1 MTLTVENGAPRPE
14 NSAQL
19 SRWVTPVGLS
29 AVTGALAAAT
39 SAVVVGESSPGTAL
53 AAIAAARTMARNRI
67 VTIVDLIGDVPPLR
81 ALAEDDDPHG
91 VSDCFEYGISP
102 KAVTRRT
109 HANEQMF
116 VISGGTEPID
126 HARVLPS
133 ERWATLI
140 AEYKKA
146 GALLL
151 FVAVARSPG
160 LAELVAMTD
169 GVIAVGAVEKQ
180 LPEGVRVLANATP
193 PPRRIIARR
202 PDEEAGS
209 GRLGRIAIV
218 TGLAAAIALAAWL
231 GFSRRG
237 PPQVAAAASA
247 TPATAATTARPDTI
261 TTAAASAQLGS
272 PVAGPAERAPGS
284 AEFAL
289 RATTA
294 PSYVEALRLMRDSAI
309 RALGPATIVPVGDS
323 NGTLRY
329 EIIAGAYAD
338 SAGAEAAVAA
348 HGGTIVRVPLALR
361 LADSLPTDSAR
372 AMAARLS
379 ARGVPAYA
387 LEFSKGLGAVY
398 AGAFAAGDDAAP
410 LIASLRRAHLSPVL
424 VLRTGRP

>member
-1 MTLTVENGAPRPE
+1 MTLTVENGTP
-14 NSAQL
+14 L

-29 AVTGALAAAT
+29 AVSGALASAT

-53 AAIAAARTMARNRI
+53 AAIAAARLAARTRI

-126 HARVLPS
+126 YERVLPS
-133 ERWATLI
+133 ERWAALI

-160 LAELVAMTD
+160 LPQLIAQTE
-169 GVIAVGAVEKQ
+169 GVIAVGAVEKL
-180 LPEGVRVLANATP
+180 LPPGVHILANATP
-193 PPRRIIARR
+193 PPRRIVARR
-202 PDEEAGS
+202 PDDEAES
-209 GRLGRIAIV
+209 SRLGRIAIV

-231 GFSRRG
+231 GFSARRA
-237 PPQVAAAASA
+237 PRVAAATPAA
-247 TPATAATTARPDTI
+247 PATATTAAVARPDTI
-261 TTAAASAQLGS
+261 TTAASAQLGN

-289 RATTA
+289 RASTA
-294 PSYVEALRLMRDSAI
+294 PSYADALRLMRDSAI
-309 RALGPATIVPVGDS
+309 RALGPTTIVPVGDS

-338 SAGAEAAVAA
+338 SADAERAIAA

-379 ARGVPAYA
+379 ARGIPAYA
-387 LEFSKGLGAVY
+387 LEVSKGLGAVY
-398 AGAFAAGDDAAP
+398 AGAFAAGDDAVP